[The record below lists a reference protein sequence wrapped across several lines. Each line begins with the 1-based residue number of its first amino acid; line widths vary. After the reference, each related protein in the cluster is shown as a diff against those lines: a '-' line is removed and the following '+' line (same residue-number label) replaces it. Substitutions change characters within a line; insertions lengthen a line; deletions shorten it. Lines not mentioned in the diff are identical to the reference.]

1 MTPAEP
7 IPSLLGD
14 SLRPVAA
21 PAELW
26 DRVWQPRMQT
36 EKPGLLQGFAFG
48 LPVAAAAALICMVA
62 LTDPQHSPSGFQ
74 AAAPV
79 AKRNSSEIVSQ
90 LERRETI
97 LTVSSGVKSAERAPG
112 GNKIDAGC
120 ALCHTL

>member
-7 IPSLLGD
+7 IQSLLGD
-14 SLRPVAA
+14 SLRPVTA

-36 EKPGLLQGFAFG
+36 PKQGLLHGFAFG

-62 LTDPQHSPSGFQ
+62 LTDPQHSPSGFS
-74 AAAPV
+74 ATVPV
-79 AKRNSSEIVSQ
+79 VKRNSSEILTQ

-97 LTVSSGVKSAERAPG
+97 LTVSSSAKNSERGPG
-112 GNKIDAGC
+112 GTKIDAGC